1 MAFRSVIISNPA
13 KLNVK
18 NNNLIITNED
28 EFQIPI
34 EDISILVL
42 EGNSINI
49 TNRLISKLAD
59 NSVATIIC
67 DEKHLPNSIVL
78 PLNTHHRTYKVLKE
92 QLNQSA
98 AFSKRI
104 WQSIVKQK
112 LINQGKSLE
121 ILDKQ
126 GYEFLF
132 KLSQSVESG
141 DKGNK
146 EAIGAK
152 HYFKC
157 LFGEEFTR
165 DDDSGYNAALN
176 YGYTIMRSAVARTL
190 VMYGFNTA
198 LGVNHC
204 NELNSFNLADDFM
217 EVFRPIVD
225 MWVYQNMDCDCL
237 LSKDDRVSLIDLVN
251 CECVINGQNH
261 SVLNAID
268 KMISSYTTAVSKKDY
283 RLLKLPSIK
292 PLEYHYYE

>member
-13 KLNVK
+13 RLNVK
-18 NNNLIITNED
+18 NSNLIITNED

-34 EDISILVL
+34 EDISVLVM

-49 TNRLISKLAD
+49 TNRLLSKLAD

-78 PLNTHHRTYKVLKE
+78 PLNTHHRSYKVLKE
-92 QLNQSA
+92 QLCQSA

-104 WQSIVKQK
+104 WQSIIRQK

-121 ILDKQ
+121 ILNKD
-126 GYEFLF
+126 GYEILY
-132 KLSQSVESG
+132 KLSQMVESR

-152 HYFKC
+152 YYFKY
-157 LFGEEFTR
+157 LFNDEFIR
-165 DDDSGYNAALN
+165 DDDNGYNAVLN
-176 YGYTIMRSAVARTL
+176 YGYTIIRSAVARTL

-217 EVFRPIVD
+217 EPFRPIVD
-225 MWVYQNMDCDCL
+225 MWAVNNANYDCV
-237 LSKDDRVSLIDLVN
+237 LSREDRIKLVDLVN
-251 CECVINGQNH
+251 YECIINGQNH

-268 KMISSYTTAVSKKDY
+268 KMIASYTTSVSKKDY

>member
-13 KLNVK
+13 RLNVK
-18 NNNLIITNED
+18 NSNLIITNED
-28 EFQIPI
+28 KFQIPI
-34 EDISILVL
+34 EDISVLVM

-49 TNRLISKLAD
+49 TNRLLSKLAD

-78 PLNTHHRTYKVLKE
+78 PLNTHHRSYKVLKE
-92 QLNQSA
+92 QLCQSA

-104 WQSIVKQK
+104 WQSIIRQK

-121 ILDKQ
+121 ILNKD
-126 GYEFLF
+126 GYEILY
-132 KLSQSVESG
+132 KLSQMVESG

-152 HYFKC
+152 YYFKY
-157 LFGEEFTR
+157 LFNDEFIR
-165 DDDSGYNAALN
+165 DDDNGYNAVLN
-176 YGYTIMRSAVARTL
+176 YGYTIIRSAVARTL

-217 EVFRPIVD
+217 EPFRPIVD
-225 MWVYQNMDCDCL
+225 MWAVNNANYDCV
-237 LSKDDRVSLIDLVN
+237 LSREDRIKLVDLVN
-251 CECVINGQNH
+251 YECIINGQNH

-268 KMISSYTTAVSKKDY
+268 KMIASYTTSVSKKDY

>member
-13 KLNVK
+13 RLNVK
-18 NNNLIITNED
+18 NSNLIITNED

-34 EDISILVL
+34 EDISVLVM

-49 TNRLISKLAD
+49 TNRLLSKLAD

-78 PLNTHHRTYKVLKE
+78 PLNTHHRSYKVLKE
-92 QLNQSA
+92 QLCQSA

-104 WQSIVKQK
+104 WQSIIRQK

-121 ILDKQ
+121 ILNKD
-126 GYEFLF
+126 GYEILY
-132 KLSQSVESG
+132 KLSQMVESG

-152 HYFKC
+152 YYFKY
-157 LFGEEFTR
+157 LFNDEFIR
-165 DDDSGYNAALN
+165 DDDNGYNAVLN
-176 YGYTIMRSAVARTL
+176 YGYTIIRSAVARTL

-217 EVFRPIVD
+217 EPFRPIVD
-225 MWVYQNMDCDCL
+225 MWAVNNANYDCV
-237 LSKDDRVSLIDLVN
+237 LSREDRIKLVDLVN
-251 CECVINGQNH
+251 YECIINGQNH

-268 KMISSYTTAVSKKDY
+268 KMIASYTTSVSKKDY